1 MKEFFKKLLSGIN
14 GETSSKRFIGI
25 LAFIQVSIAFNANIW
40 LDIPI
45 KNFVYEGMIALVI
58 GAMGISVVEYF
69 SKK

>member
-14 GETSSKRFIGI
+14 GETSSKRFIG
-25 LAFIQVSIAFNANIW
+25 LLSFIQVSIAFNANIFW
-40 LDIPI
+40 DIPI
-45 KNFVYEGMIALVI
+45 KSFVYEGMIALVI